1 MTARG
6 KLVPIRWRPK
16 PQNQVL
22 VYSLLGGSVVVF
34 GLFLFLTYKIF
45 TITEMDRAAK
55 PMNRSAL
62 SDVCK
67 VINKSPNG
75 RKTLDPDNKK
85 IVMNGFYMRVVLKN
99 LAPVTY
105 DNYRRL
111 MKNCEFGK
119 EIQAASRPNS
129 RD

>member
-22 VYSLLGGSVVVF
+22 VYSLLAGGFVVF
-34 GLFLFLTYKIF
+34 GLFVFLVYKVYA
-45 TITEMDRAAK
+45 ITEMDRVAK
-55 PMNRSAL
+55 PMNRKAL
-62 SDVCK
+62 ADVCQ
-67 VINKSPNG
+67 VIIKSPNG

-85 IVMNGFYMRVVLKN
+85 TVMRGFYMRVVLKN

-111 MKNCEFGK
+111 MKSCEFSK
-119 EIQAASRPNS
+119 EIT
-129 RD
+129 